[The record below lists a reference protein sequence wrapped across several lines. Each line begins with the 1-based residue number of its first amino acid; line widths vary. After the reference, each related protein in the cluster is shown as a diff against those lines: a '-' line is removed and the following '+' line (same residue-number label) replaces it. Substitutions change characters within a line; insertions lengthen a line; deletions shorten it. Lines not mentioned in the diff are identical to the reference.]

1 MVLYIIIIFIWE
13 VAMSMSFLNKGD
25 KIGIISCSNGLSI
38 KNKNTID
45 ELKLNLKSLDIEM
58 VEGDTL
64 YAKEYNLFSGTG
76 EEKARALEKLFLDK
90 DIKMIFDISGGDLAN
105 EVLDFLDF
113 NLIKE
118 NPKPFFGY
126 SDLTVLLNAIYSQ
139 CHITT
144 YNYQLRNLIGKFKEE
159 QMQNFKASF
168 IEGKEDIFNL
178 DYKWING
185 SHLEGIVVGGNIR
198 CLLKLAGTKYMPDF
212 KDKIL
217 FLESF
222 SGNSAK
228 MVTYITQYKNLGV
241 FNEVKGIIL
250 GEFTEME
257 RENLKPDI
265 VEILK
270 RVIGEINIPILKTRN
285 LGHGADAKC
294 IPIGKY
300 LIFK

>member
-1 MVLYIIIIFIWE
+1 
-13 VAMSMSFLNKGD
+13 MSMSFLNKGD
-25 KIGIISCSNGLSI
+25 KIGVISCSNGLSI
-38 KNKNTID
+38 KNKNIIE

-139 CHITT
+139 CDITT

-185 SHLEGIVVGGNIR
+185 SYLEGIVVGGNIR

-270 RVIGEINIPILKTRN
+270 RVIGEINIPILKTRD

>member
-1 MVLYIIIIFIWE
+1 
-13 VAMSMSFLNKGD
+13 MSMSFLNKGD
-25 KIGIISCSNGLSI
+25 KIGVISCSNGLSI
-38 KNKNTID
+38 KNKNIIE

-76 EEKARALEKLFLDK
+76 EEKARALEKFFLDK

-139 CHITT
+139 CDITT
-144 YNYQLRNLIGKFKEE
+144 YNYQLRNLVGKFKEE

-257 RENLKPDI
+257 REDLKPDI

-270 RVIGEINIPILKTRN
+270 RVIGEINIPILKTSD

>member
-1 MVLYIIIIFIWE
+1 
-13 VAMSMSFLNKGD
+13 MSMSFFNKGN

-38 KNKNTID
+38 KNKNIID
-45 ELKLNLKSLDIEM
+45 ELKLNLKSLYIDM

-144 YNYQLRNLIGKFKEE
+144 YNYQLRNLVGKFKED

-228 MVTYITQYKNLGV
+228 MVTYIIQYKNLGV

-270 RVIGEINIPILKTRN
+270 RVIGEINIPILKTRD

>member
-1 MVLYIIIIFIWE
+1 
-13 VAMSMSFLNKGD
+13 MSMSFLNKGN

-38 KNKNTID
+38 KNKNIID
-45 ELKLNLKSLDIEM
+45 ELKLNLKSLDIDM

-139 CHITT
+139 CDITT

-185 SHLEGIVVGGNIR
+185 SYLEGIVVGGNIR

-222 SGNSAK
+222 SGNSAN

-257 RENLKPDI
+257 REDLKPDI

-270 RVIGEINIPILKTRN
+270 RVIGEINIPILKTRD

>member
-1 MVLYIIIIFIWE
+1 
-13 VAMSMSFLNKGD
+13 MSMSFLNKGD

-38 KNKNTID
+38 KNKNLID

-178 DYKWING
+178 DYEWING

-228 MVTYITQYKNLGV
+228 MITYITQYKNLGV

-270 RVIGEINIPILKTRN
+270 RVIGEINIPILKTRD

>member
-1 MVLYIIIIFIWE
+1 
-13 VAMSMSFLNKGD
+13 MSMSFLNKGD

-38 KNKNTID
+38 KNKKLID

-178 DYKWING
+178 DYEWING

-270 RVIGEINIPILKTRN
+270 RVIGEINIPILKTRD

>member
-1 MVLYIIIIFIWE
+1 
-13 VAMSMSFLNKGD
+13 MSMSFLNKGD
-25 KIGIISCSNGLSI
+25 KIGIISCSNGLSK
-38 KNKNTID
+38 KNKNIID

-139 CHITT
+139 CDITT
-144 YNYQLRNLIGKFKEE
+144 YNYQLRNLVGKFKEE

-168 IEGKEDIFNL
+168 IEVKENIFNL

-198 CLLKLAGTKYMPDF
+198 CLLKLAGTKYMPNF

-257 RENLKPDI
+257 REDLKPDI

-270 RVIGEINIPILKTRN
+270 RVIGEINIPILKTRD

>member
-1 MVLYIIIIFIWE
+1 
-13 VAMSMSFLNKGD
+13 MSMSFLNKGD

-38 KNKNTID
+38 KNKSLID

-178 DYKWING
+178 DYEWING
-185 SHLEGIVVGGNIR
+185 SHLEGVVVGGNIR

-270 RVIGEINIPILKTRN
+270 RVIGEINIPILKTRD
-285 LGHGADAKC
+285 LGHGAYAKC

>member
-1 MVLYIIIIFIWE
+1 
-13 VAMSMSFLNKGD
+13 MSMSFLNKGD

-38 KNKNTID
+38 KNKNIID

-139 CHITT
+139 CDITT

-178 DYKWING
+178 DYEWING
-185 SHLEGIVVGGNIR
+185 SYLEGIVVGGNIR

-257 RENLKPDI
+257 REDLKPDI

-270 RVIGEINIPILKTRN
+270 RVIGKINIPILKTSN

>member
-1 MVLYIIIIFIWE
+1 
-13 VAMSMSFLNKGD
+13 MSMSFLNKGD
-25 KIGIISCSNGLSI
+25 KIGVISCSNGLSI
-38 KNKNTID
+38 KNKNIID

-139 CHITT
+139 CDITT

-241 FNEVKGIIL
+241 FNQVKGIIL

-270 RVIGEINIPILKTRN
+270 RVIGEINIPILKTSD

>member
-1 MVLYIIIIFIWE
+1 
-13 VAMSMSFLNKGD
+13 MSMSFLNKGN

-38 KNKNTID
+38 KNKNIID
-45 ELKLNLKSLDIEM
+45 ELKLNLKRLDIEV

-126 SDLTVLLNAIYSQ
+126 SDLTVLLNAIY
-139 CHITT
+139 CKCGITT

-159 QMQNFKASF
+159 QMQNFKKSF

-270 RVIGEINIPILKTRN
+270 RVIGEINIPILKTRD
-285 LGHGADAKC
+285 LGHSADAKC

>member
-1 MVLYIIIIFIWE
+1 
-13 VAMSMSFLNKGD
+13 MSMSFLNKGN

-38 KNKNTID
+38 KNKNIID

-139 CHITT
+139 CDITT

-178 DYKWING
+178 DYEWING
-185 SHLEGIVVGGNIR
+185 SYLEGIVVGGNIR

-257 RENLKPDI
+257 REDLKPDI

-270 RVIGEINIPILKTRN
+270 RVIGKINIPILKTSN

>member
-1 MVLYIIIIFIWE
+1 
-13 VAMSMSFLNKGD
+13 MSMSFLNKGD

-38 KNKNTID
+38 KNKNIIE
-45 ELKLNLKSLDIEM
+45 ELKLNLKSLYIDM

-105 EVLDFLDF
+105 EVLEFLDF

-178 DYKWING
+178 DYEWING

-270 RVIGEINIPILKTRN
+270 RVIGEINIPILKTRD

>member
-1 MVLYIIIIFIWE
+1 
-13 VAMSMSFLNKGD
+13 MSMSFLNKGD

-38 KNKNTID
+38 KNKNIID

-76 EEKARALEKLFLDK
+76 EEKARALEKLFLYK

-139 CHITT
+139 CDITT

-178 DYKWING
+178 DYEWING

-198 CLLKLAGTKYMPDF
+198 CLLKLAGTKYMPNF

-270 RVIGEINIPILKTRN
+270 RVIGEINIPILKTRD

>member
-1 MVLYIIIIFIWE
+1 
-13 VAMSMSFLNKGD
+13 MSMSFLNKGD
-25 KIGIISCSNGLSI
+25 KIGVISCSNGLSI
-38 KNKNTID
+38 KNKNIID

-139 CHITT
+139 CDITT
-144 YNYQLRNLIGKFKEE
+144 YNYQLRNLVGKFKEE

-198 CLLKLAGTKYMPDF
+198 CLLKLAGTKYMPNF

-241 FNEVKGIIL
+241 FNQVKGIIL

-257 RENLKPDI
+257 REDLKPDI

-270 RVIGEINIPILKTRN
+270 RVIGEINIPILKTSD

>member
-1 MVLYIIIIFIWE
+1 
-13 VAMSMSFLNKGD
+13 MSMSFLNKGN

-38 KNKNTID
+38 KNKNIID

-64 YAKEYNLFSGTG
+64 YAKEYNIFSGTG

-144 YNYQLRNLIGKFKEE
+144 YNYQLRNLISKFKEE

-257 RENLKPDI
+257 REDLKPDI

-270 RVIGEINIPILKTRN
+270 RVIGEINIPILKTSD

>member
-1 MVLYIIIIFIWE
+1 
-13 VAMSMSFLNKGD
+13 MSMSFLNKGD

-38 KNKNTID
+38 KNKNIID

-139 CHITT
+139 CDITT

-178 DYKWING
+178 DYEWING
-185 SHLEGIVVGGNIR
+185 SHLEGVVVGGNIR

-270 RVIGEINIPILKTRN
+270 RVIGEINIPILKTRD

>member
-1 MVLYIIIIFIWE
+1 
-13 VAMSMSFLNKGD
+13 MSMSFLNKGN

-38 KNKNTID
+38 KNKNIID
-45 ELKLNLKSLDIEM
+45 ELKLNLKSLDIDM

-139 CHITT
+139 CHIAT

-257 RENLKPDI
+257 REDLKPDI

-270 RVIGEINIPILKTRN
+270 RVIGEINIPILKTSD

-300 LIFK
+300 LILK

>member
-1 MVLYIIIIFIWE
+1 
-13 VAMSMSFLNKGD
+13 MSMSFLNKGN

-38 KNKNTID
+38 KNKNIID

-113 NLIKE
+113 NLIKG

-139 CHITT
+139 CDLTT

-168 IEGKEDIFNL
+168 IEGKENIFNL

-270 RVIGEINIPILKTRN
+270 RVIGEINIPILKTSD

>member
-1 MVLYIIIIFIWE
+1 
-13 VAMSMSFLNKGD
+13 MSMSFLNKGN

-38 KNKNTID
+38 KNKNIID
-45 ELKLNLKSLDIEM
+45 ELKLNLKSLDIDM

-139 CHITT
+139 CDITT
-144 YNYQLRNLIGKFKEE
+144 YNYQLRNLVGKFKEE

-178 DYKWING
+178 DYEWING

-270 RVIGEINIPILKTRN
+270 RVIGEINIPILKTRD
-285 LGHGADAKC
+285 LGHGAHAKC

>member
-1 MVLYIIIIFIWE
+1 
-13 VAMSMSFLNKGD
+13 MSMSFLNKGD

-38 KNKNTID
+38 KNKNLIH

-64 YAKEYNLFSGTG
+64 YAKEYNFFSGTG

-139 CHITT
+139 CDITT

-270 RVIGEINIPILKTRN
+270 RVIGEINIPILKTRD

>member
-1 MVLYIIIIFIWE
+1 
-13 VAMSMSFLNKGD
+13 MSMSFLNKGD
-25 KIGIISCSNGLSI
+25 KIGIISCSTGLSI
-38 KNKNTID
+38 RNKNIID
-45 ELKLNLKSLDIEM
+45 ELKLNLKSLYIDM

-139 CHITT
+139 CDITT
-144 YNYQLRNLIGKFKEE
+144 YNYQLRNLVGKFKEE

-168 IEGKEDIFNL
+168 IEGKENIFNL

-270 RVIGEINIPILKTRN
+270 RVIGEINIPILKTRD

>member
-1 MVLYIIIIFIWE
+1 
-13 VAMSMSFLNKGD
+13 MSMSFLNKGN

-38 KNKNTID
+38 KNKNIID
-45 ELKLNLKSLDIEM
+45 ELKLNLKSLDIDM

-139 CHITT
+139 CHIAT

-185 SHLEGIVVGGNIR
+185 SHLEGRVVGGNIR

-270 RVIGEINIPILKTRN
+270 RVIGEINIPILKTRD

-300 LIFK
+300 LILK

>member
-1 MVLYIIIIFIWE
+1 
-13 VAMSMSFLNKGD
+13 MSMSFLNKGD
-25 KIGIISCSNGLSI
+25 KIGIISCSNGLNI
-38 KNKNTID
+38 KNKKLID

-105 EVLDFLDF
+105 EVLEFLDF

-139 CHITT
+139 CDITT
-144 YNYQLRNLIGKFKEE
+144 YNYQLRNLVGKFKEE

-241 FNEVKGIIL
+241 FNEIKGIIL

-270 RVIGEINIPILKTRN
+270 RVIGEINIPILKTRD

>member
-1 MVLYIIIIFIWE
+1 
-13 VAMSMSFLNKGD
+13 MSMSFLNKGN

-38 KNKNTID
+38 KNKNIID

-90 DIKMIFDISGGDLAN
+90 DIKMIFDIYGGDLAN

-139 CHITT
+139 CDITT

-168 IEGKEDIFNL
+168 IEGKENIFNL

-241 FNEVKGIIL
+241 FNQVKGIIL

-270 RVIGEINIPILKTRN
+270 RVIGEINIPILKTSD

>member
-1 MVLYIIIIFIWE
+1 
-13 VAMSMSFLNKGD
+13 MSMSFFNKGN

-38 KNKNTID
+38 KNKNIID
-45 ELKLNLKSLDIEM
+45 ELKLNLKSLDIDM

-113 NLIKE
+113 NLIRE

-139 CHITT
+139 CDITT
-144 YNYQLRNLIGKFKEE
+144 YNYQLRNLIGRFKEE

-198 CLLKLAGTKYMPDF
+198 CLLKLAGTKYMPNF

-257 RENLKPDI
+257 REDLNPDI

-270 RVIGEINIPILKTRN
+270 RVIGEINIPILKTSD

>member
-1 MVLYIIIIFIWE
+1 
-13 VAMSMSFLNKGD
+13 MSMSFLNKGD

-38 KNKNTID
+38 KNKNIID

-76 EEKARALEKLFLDK
+76 EEKARALEKLFLYK

-139 CHITT
+139 CDITT
-144 YNYQLRNLIGKFKEE
+144 YNYQLRNLVDKFKEE

-178 DYKWING
+178 DYEWING

-198 CLLKLAGTKYMPDF
+198 CLLKLAGTKYMPNF

-270 RVIGEINIPILKTRN
+270 RVIGEINIPILKTRD

>member
-1 MVLYIIIIFIWE
+1 
-13 VAMSMSFLNKGD
+13 MSMSFLNKGD
-25 KIGIISCSNGLSI
+25 KIGVISCSNGLSI
-38 KNKNTID
+38 KNKNIID
-45 ELKLNLKSLDIEM
+45 ELKLNLKSLDIDM

-139 CHITT
+139 CDITT

-178 DYKWING
+178 DYEWING

-270 RVIGEINIPILKTRN
+270 RVIGEINIPILKTRD

>member
-1 MVLYIIIIFIWE
+1 
-13 VAMSMSFLNKGD
+13 MSMSFLNKGD
-25 KIGIISCSNGLSI
+25 KIGVISCSNGLSI
-38 KNKNTID
+38 KNKNIID
-45 ELKLNLKSLDIEM
+45 ELKLNLKSLYIDM

-139 CHITT
+139 CDITT
-144 YNYQLRNLIGKFKEE
+144 YNYQLRNLVGKFKEE

-270 RVIGEINIPILKTRN
+270 RVIGEINIPILKTRD

>member
-1 MVLYIIIIFIWE
+1 
-13 VAMSMSFLNKGD
+13 MSISFLNKGD

-38 KNKNTID
+38 KNKNIIE
-45 ELKLNLKSLDIEM
+45 ELKLNFKSLDIEM
-58 VEGDTL
+58 IEGDTL

-168 IEGKEDIFNL
+168 IDGKEDIFNL
-178 DYKWING
+178 DYKWVNG

-270 RVIGEINIPILKTRN
+270 RVIGEINIPILKTRD

>member
-1 MVLYIIIIFIWE
+1 
-13 VAMSMSFLNKGD
+13 MSMSFLNKGN

-38 KNKNTID
+38 KNKNIID

-139 CHITT
+139 CDITT

-168 IEGKEDIFNL
+168 IEGKENIFNL

-198 CLLKLAGTKYMPDF
+198 CLLKLAGIKYMPDF

-241 FNEVKGIIL
+241 FNQVKGIIL

-257 RENLKPDI
+257 REDLKPDI

-270 RVIGEINIPILKTRN
+270 RVIGEINIPILKTSD

>member
-1 MVLYIIIIFIWE
+1 
-13 VAMSMSFLNKGD
+13 MSMSFLNKGD

-38 KNKNTID
+38 KNKNLID

-126 SDLTVLLNAIYSQ
+126 IDLTVLLNAIYSQ
-139 CHITT
+139 CDITT

-178 DYKWING
+178 DYEWING

-270 RVIGEINIPILKTRN
+270 RVIGEINIPILKTRD

>member
-1 MVLYIIIIFIWE
+1 
-13 VAMSMSFLNKGD
+13 MSMSFLNKGD

-38 KNKNTID
+38 KNKNIID
-45 ELKLNLKSLDIEM
+45 ELKLNLKILDIDM

-139 CHITT
+139 CDITT

-168 IEGKEDIFNL
+168 IEGKENIFNL

-198 CLLKLAGTKYMPDF
+198 CLLKLAGTKYMPNF

-250 GEFTEME
+250 GEFTEIE
-257 RENLKPDI
+257 REDLKPDI

-270 RVIGEINIPILKTRN
+270 RVIGEINIPILKTSD

>member
-1 MVLYIIIIFIWE
+1 
-13 VAMSMSFLNKGD
+13 MSMSFLNKGN

-38 KNKNTID
+38 KNKNIIE

-139 CHITT
+139 CDITT
-144 YNYQLRNLIGKFKEE
+144 YNYQLRNLIGRFKEE

-168 IEGKEDIFNL
+168 IEGKENIFNL

-270 RVIGEINIPILKTRN
+270 RVIGEINIPILKTSD

>member
-1 MVLYIIIIFIWE
+1 
-13 VAMSMSFLNKGD
+13 MSMSFLNKGN

-38 KNKNTID
+38 KNKNIIE

-139 CHITT
+139 CHIAT
-144 YNYQLRNLIGKFKEE
+144 YNYQLRNLIGRFKEE
-159 QMQNFKASF
+159 QMQNFKDSF

-198 CLLKLAGTKYMPDF
+198 CLLKLVGTKYMPNF
-212 KDKIL
+212 KYKIL

-270 RVIGEINIPILKTRN
+270 RVIGEINIPILKTRE

>member
-1 MVLYIIIIFIWE
+1 
-13 VAMSMSFLNKGD
+13 MSMSFFNKGN

-38 KNKNTID
+38 KNKNIID
-45 ELKLNLKSLDIEM
+45 ELKLNLKSLDIDM

-126 SDLTVLLNAIYSQ
+126 SDLTLLLNAIYSQ
-139 CHITT
+139 CDITT
-144 YNYQLRNLIGKFKEE
+144 YNYQLRNLIGRFKEE

-198 CLLKLAGTKYMPDF
+198 CLLKLAGTKYMPNF

-257 RENLKPDI
+257 REDLKPDI

-270 RVIGEINIPILKTRN
+270 RVIGEINIPILKTSD

>member
-1 MVLYIIIIFIWE
+1 
-13 VAMSMSFLNKGD
+13 MSMSFLNKGD

-38 KNKNTID
+38 KNKNIIN
-45 ELKLNLKSLDIEM
+45 ELKLNLKSLYIDM

-139 CHITT
+139 CDITT

-270 RVIGEINIPILKTRN
+270 RVIGEINIPILKTRD

>member
-1 MVLYIIIIFIWE
+1 
-13 VAMSMSFLNKGD
+13 MSMSFLNKGN

-38 KNKNTID
+38 KNKNIID
-45 ELKLNLKSLDIEM
+45 ELKLNLKSLDIDM

-118 NPKPFFGY
+118 NTKPFFGY

-139 CHITT
+139 CDITT
-144 YNYQLRNLIGKFKEE
+144 YNYQLRNLIGRFKEE

-198 CLLKLAGTKYMPDF
+198 CLLKLAGTKYMPNF

-257 RENLKPDI
+257 REDLNPDI

-270 RVIGEINIPILKTRN
+270 RVIGEINIPILKTSD

>member
-1 MVLYIIIIFIWE
+1 
-13 VAMSMSFLNKGD
+13 MSMSFLNKGD

-38 KNKNTID
+38 KNKNLID

-178 DYKWING
+178 DYEWINE

-228 MVTYITQYKNLGV
+228 MVTYITQYKNLDV

-270 RVIGEINIPILKTRN
+270 RVIGKINIPILKTRD

>member
-1 MVLYIIIIFIWE
+1 
-13 VAMSMSFLNKGD
+13 MSMSFLNKGN

-38 KNKNTID
+38 KNKNIID
-45 ELKLNLKSLDIEM
+45 ELKLNLKSLDIDM

-118 NPKPFFGY
+118 NPKPFFGH

-144 YNYQLRNLIGKFKEE
+144 YNYQLRNLIYKFKEE

-185 SHLEGIVVGGNIR
+185 SHLEGRVVGGNIR

-257 RENLKPDI
+257 REDLKPDI

-270 RVIGEINIPILKTRN
+270 RVIGEINIPILKTRD